1 VAGAAGPD
9 GAAEATA
16 LAAAGADPGSEPA
29 AEAGVDAGAEPAA
42 EAGADAG
49 TDAGAVPAAEAGAG
63 SSAAAPTPVVR
74 SRETAAS
81 DSSAARM
88 RFIEGGHSRKS
99 GALYEKRSAGTICAG
114 LAKPC
119 EV

>member
-1 VAGAAGPD
+1 MNADRERVAQYLAWLGGVKRLAPRTL
-9 GAAEATA
+9 ATY
-16 LAAAGADPGSEPA
+16 
-29 AEAGVDAGAEPAA
+29 
-42 EAGADAG
+42 
-49 TDAGAVPAAEAGAG
+49 
-63 SSAAAPTPVVR
+63 R
-74 SRETAAS
+74 